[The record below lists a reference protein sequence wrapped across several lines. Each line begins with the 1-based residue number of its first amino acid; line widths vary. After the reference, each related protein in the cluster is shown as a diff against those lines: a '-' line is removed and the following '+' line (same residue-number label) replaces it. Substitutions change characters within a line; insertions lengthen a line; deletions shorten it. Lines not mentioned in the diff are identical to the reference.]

1 MAKTK
6 TPPMEITIKIHPR
19 YAGKIIEA
27 LALAQSHVSDLSQD
41 RITRA
46 WLLADFRQ
54 AADVVGMALGKQV
67 AKTPGHPA
75 WMRWLSARVIQF
87 ALSQLARE
95 E

>member
-1 MAKTK
+1 MAKAK

-19 YAGKIIEA
+19 YAGKIIEG
-27 LALAQSHVSDLSQD
+27 LAYAQSRVGDMTND

-46 WLLADFRQ
+46 CLLADYRQ
-54 AADVVGMALGKQV
+54 AAEVVGMALGRQV

-87 ALSQLARE
+87 ALSQLAKE